1 MSQSFAEVC
10 YNKRKNENALKG
22 DVTNMMMNVP
32 LTISSMMERAEKL
45 FSKKEI
51 VSRTHDTIT
60 TLTYKQLGERTR
72 RLSSALKKLGIKEGE
87 RVGTLAWNHH
97 RHVEAYF
104 AIPGIASVLHTIN
117 IRLSPQ
123 HISYIIQHAEDRI
136 LLIDEDLV
144 PLVENIQSQLS
155 TVQAYIIMTDKD
167 ELPNTTLKPVYHYE
181 KLLEEGDPNFQFV
194 KDIDENTPAGMCYT
208 SATTGNPKG
217 VVYTHR
223 STVLHCMALGLA
235 DTAALSESD
244 AAMAIV
250 PMFHV
255 NAWGLPFAA
264 TWFGSKQVLPGPMF
278 TPKILLEMIQSEK
291 VTLAAGV
298 PTIWLGVLQELENN
312 SYDLSSMTRILCGGA
327 AAPKSVIKAF
337 EQKHNVPFIHAYG
350 MTETSPLVTL
360 ARLKSYETELSYEEQ
375 LEIRSKQGYLVP
387 GVEMKVVGTNGE
399 VKWDGTEMGELCLRA
414 PWIAESYYNDDRT
427 VEGFRDGWLY
437 TGDVVTVDEE
447 GCVKIVDRTKDVIKS
462 GGEWISSVDLENA
475 LMAHD
480 AIFEAAVVAVPH
492 PQWQERPIACV
503 VQKKN
508 STVTKEE
515 IYEFLKPQFAKWWL
529 PDDIVFMEEIPKTSV
544 GKFLK
549 QALRKELEHL
559 HREK

>member
-1 MSQSFAEVC
+1 MEVC
-10 YNKRKNENALKG
+10 YNKQKNENALKG

-51 VSRTHDTIT
+51 VSRTHDTVT

-87 RVGTLAWNHH
+87 RIGTLAWNHH

-144 PLVENIQSQLS
+144 PLVEKIQSELS

-167 ELPNTTLKPVYHYE
+167 GLPNTTLEPVYHYE

-312 SYDLSSMTRILCGGA
+312 SYDLSSITRILCGGA

-399 VKWDGTEMGELCLRA
+399 VKWDSTEMGELCLRA
-414 PWIAESYYNDDRT
+414 PWIAASYYNDERT
-427 VEGFRDGWLY
+427 VEGFHDGWLY

-492 PQWQERPIACV
+492 PQWQERPVACV

-559 HREK
+559 HKEK